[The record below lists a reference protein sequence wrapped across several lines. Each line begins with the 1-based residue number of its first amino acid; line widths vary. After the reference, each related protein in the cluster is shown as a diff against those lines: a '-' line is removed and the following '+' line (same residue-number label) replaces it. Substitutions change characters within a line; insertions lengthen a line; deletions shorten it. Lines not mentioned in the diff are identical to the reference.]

1 MASEAT
7 AVPVNAAWLFTGTS
21 KNPAFGPRGPEGT
34 GSADCSAPSWHE
46 LFSRELPSQEGSR
59 GAISAG
65 SHLPCASG
73 GSSNDATGK
82 NREAGPRETPRFG
95 AFRNLSL
102 AVPPHGMG
110 RRQRQCLGCSQG
122 CGAAAQPEP
131 SAAPGGASK
140 AVGAALPAAP
150 LLGWA
155 ARGCEPLPCP
165 VADGLCGALPASQ
178 HPASSAGWPQLARS
192 CWLSALMETQ
202 PRSFFSS
209 HRVRGTTL
217 DGTFSFCRIRRSQT
231 ALCQL

>member
-82 NREAGPRETPRFG
+82 NREASPRETPRFG

-102 AVPPHGMG
+102 AVPPHGTG

-122 CGAAAQPEP
+122 YGAAAQPEP

-140 AVGAALPAAP
+140 ALVFSCCPNLCFSLIWHWLLPGRLFQQPPQPHAWAGQHEAVNPCPALSQMGSAEPCLPPSTLPAAP
-150 LLGWA
+150 
-155 ARGCEPLPCP
+155 
-165 VADGLCGALPASQ
+165 DGPSSLAL
-178 HPASSAGWPQLARS
+178 AG
-192 CWLSALMETQ
+192 
-202 PRSFFSS
+202 
-209 HRVRGTTL
+209 
-217 DGTFSFCRIRRSQT
+217 
-231 ALCQL
+231 